1 MKRYRSFVL
10 LLLAAL
16 ALPAYAPQAQRV
28 ASASA
33 RSGAPGSDWA
43 FEHSDIPV
51 EPGYRFGR
59 LPNGMRYAV
68 RHNAMPRGTA
78 QIRLEI
84 AAGAVDESDG
94 ERGFAHFVEHMAF
107 NGSTNVP
114 EGEMVRLLER
124 NGLAFGADTNAS
136 TGFQNTTYM
145 LDLPRND
152 TKLLDVALM
161 LMRETASELTISPEA
176 VDRER
181 GVIFSEMRDRNN
193 WQMRNSLDQAT
204 FLHPSALYPR
214 RFPIGATETLTA
226 ATAEGLRTF
235 WRREYVPSQATVIVV
250 GDFDPAVVQAMII
263 ARFSDWRPEPAERQ
277 PDPGPID
284 PKSRGRTEIY
294 MDPALSERIVASR
307 HGKWIEGA
315 DTIAQRREN
324 LLRQIG
330 YGIVNRRLQRISRRA
345 DPPFHAAGFGT
356 ADVFRTGRTTN
367 LVVDTIDAK
376 WQRGLSAAALEYRRA
391 LKFGFT
397 AGEIAEQ
404 LANVRTSAENSA
416 ASADT
421 RSNAALTFAIFDL
434 LRNEMVPSSP
444 QSVLERLN
452 AFMPDITPASV
463 LAAMKRE
470 VVPLK
475 APLLRFQGRKQPEG
489 GEAAIRSTWQQAMR
503 SKLEPESG
511 GNATGF
517 AYTSFGQPGT
527 VVSDTIEPALGIR
540 RLQFANGVRLNFK
553 RTDIEKDRV
562 LVSVAL
568 DGGEMLN
575 TRDNPLATQM
585 VSNLPVG
592 GLGKHTQD
600 ELQSILAGRTVSAGM
615 SSTGDAFV
623 SVAQTTPRDLELQ
636 MQLFAAFLT
645 DPAYRPEGE
654 IQYRLNI
661 NNFFAQQ
668 RATPSS
674 ALQNELGGILSD
686 KDPRF
691 TLQPVDAYRKLT
703 FAKLKTD
710 LSDRLAHGALEVA
723 IVGDIDDARAIAL
736 VAKTLGALPAR
747 EPVFQAY
754 DSQRART
761 FTADRS
767 RRIVRHTGP
776 KDQAL
781 LRLTWPTC
789 DDSDPVED
797 AALELIERVVRIEL
811 TETLREKLGKAYSP
825 SASSSTS
832 HNWRGYG
839 TFAIAASVDAHE
851 VPATRD
857 AIVQTIVEL
866 RDVPITDDLLQRA
879 RQPLIESYDN
889 ALKTNGSWLSLVS
902 RAQGEPERIERH
914 LHEKERLLALTPF
927 DLQKV
932 VQRYLEPRDAVEIL
946 VLPEGV
952 AVPRAGK

>member
-1 MKRYRSFVL
+1 MQRYRSVVL
-10 LLLAAL
+10 LLLATL
-16 ALPAYAPQAQRV
+16 ALPACAPQAQRV

-33 RSGAPGSDWA
+33 GADKPDWA
-43 FEHSDIPV
+43 FERSDIPV
-51 EPGYRFGR
+51 EPGFRFGR
-59 LPNGMRYAV
+59 LANGMRYVV
-68 RHNAMPRGTA
+68 RHNAMPKGTA
-78 QIRLEI
+78 QIRMEI
-84 AAGAVDESDG
+84 AAGALDESES

-107 NGSTNVP
+107 NGSTHVP

-136 TGFQNTTYM
+136 TGFQTTTYM

-152 TKLLDVALM
+152 PKLLDVALM
-161 LMRETASELTISPEA
+161 LMRETAGELTISQEA

-204 FLHPSALYPR
+204 FLHPHALYPR
-214 RFPIGATETLTA
+214 RFPIGATEALTA
-226 ATAEGLRTF
+226 ATADSLKAF

-250 GDFDPAVVQAMII
+250 GDFDPAVAQAMIV
-263 ARFSDWRPEPAERQ
+263 AKFSDWKPAPAQTQ
-277 PDPGPID
+277 PDPGPVD
-284 PKSRGRTEIY
+284 AKSRDRTEIY

-307 HGKWIEGA
+307 HGKWIDGP

-356 ADVFRTGRTTN
+356 ADVFRSGRTTN
-367 LVVDTIDAK
+367 LIVDTIDAK
-376 WQRGLSAAALEYRRA
+376 WQRGLAAAALEYRRA
-391 LKFGFT
+391 LQFGFT

-404 LANVRTSAENSA
+404 LANVKTSSENAA

-421 RSNAALTFAIFDL
+421 RSNATLTYAIFDL
-434 LRNEMVPSSP
+434 LRNDIVPSSP
-444 QSVLERLN
+444 QTVLDRLN
-452 AFMPDITPASV
+452 AFIPEITPESV
-463 LAAMKRE
+463 LAALKRE

-475 APLLRFQGRKQPEG
+475 APLLRFQGRRQPEG
-489 GEAAIRSTWQQAMR
+489 GEKAIRATWRQAMR
-503 SKLEPESG
+503 AKLEPEGDGS
-511 GNATGF
+511 ASGF
-517 AYTSFGQPGT
+517 AYTDFGPPGT
-527 VVSDTIEPALGIR
+527 IVSDTVEPALGIR
-540 RLQFANGVRLNFK
+540 RLRFANGVRLNFK

-562 LVSVAL
+562 LVSVAV
-568 DGGEMLN
+568 DGGEMVS
-575 TRDNPLATQM
+575 TRENPLATQM

-600 ELQSILAGRTVSAGM
+600 ELQSILAGHTVSTGV
-615 SSTGDAFV
+615 SSSGDTFL

-636 MQLFAAFLT
+636 MQLFTAFLT
-645 DPAYRPEGE
+645 DPGYRPEGE

-661 NNFFAQQ
+661 NNFFAQL

-703 FAKLKTD
+703 FAKLKED
-710 LSDRLAHGALEVA
+710 ISDRLAHGAIEVA
-723 IVGDIDDARAIAL
+723 VVGDVDDTRAIAL

-747 EPVFQAY
+747 EPDFRPY
-754 DSQRART
+754 EDRRT
-761 FTADRS
+761 RPFTADRS

-781 LRLTWPTC
+781 LRLTWPTR
-789 DDSDPVED
+789 DDSDPIED

-825 SASSSTS
+825 SASSSMS

-857 AIVQTIVEL
+857 AIVQTMTEL

-879 RQPLIESYDN
+879 RQPLIEAYDN
-889 ALKTNGSWLSLVS
+889 ALKTNASWLSLVS
-902 RAQGEPERIERH
+902 RAQSEPDRIGRH
-914 LHEKERLLALTPF
+914 VQEKERLLALTPF
-927 DLQKV
+927 DLQRIA
-932 VQRYLEPRDAVEIL
+932 QRYLQPRDAVEVL
-946 VLPEGV
+946 VLPEDV
-952 AVPRAGK
+952 PVPRAGK